1 MARKIPREKVQ
12 KIARERIRK
21 LFEEAEKAFREHP
34 ERSDRYVQI
43 AWKIATKNKARI
55 PRELKRKF
63 CRHCKSFWMP
73 GKTVSLHVP
82 RMQAPYSNFLLN
94 FIELKEEACDGFSL

>member
-12 KIARERIRK
+12 KIAKERIRK

-73 GKTVSLHVP
+73 GKTVRVRTQEGHVVFTCLEC
-82 RMQAPYSNFLLN
+82 RHHTRISY
-94 FIELKEEACDGFSL
+94 